1 MLFTVL
7 LLLGSIAVIVVSLLF
22 FQPHFFLRW
31 LTRKT
36 PEVLFFVE
44 TKERAMAL
52 TLDDGPH
59 PQTTPQILDL
69 LAEYGIKATFF
80 LITER
85 IVGNEAIVERIINEG
100 HEIGNHNTKD
110 QPSVRL
116 DDDDFAQQ
124 LDESHSVL
132 SQFGRVAVYRPGSGW
147 YNRNIRQRIRR
158 YNYLGIIGSIYP
170 YDPHI
175 PFVGFSVFHILVNSA
190 PGSIIVL
197 HDGARRGQRTLA
209 TLRQVIP
216 RLQKRGYKLYTV
228 SELMA
233 NCDKASATSQNL

>member
-1 MLFTVL
+1 M
-7 LLLGSIAVIVVSLLF
+7 LF

-31 LTRKT
+31 LTRNT

-44 TKERAMAL
+44 TKEKVMAL
-52 TLDDGPH
+52 TIDDGPH
-59 PQTTPQILDL
+59 AASTPPLLDL

-80 LITER
+80 LISKN
-85 IVGNEAIVERIINEG
+85 VAGNEALVERMIAEG
-100 HEIGNHNTKD
+100 HEIGNHNTHD
-110 QPSVRL
+110 QPSVQL
-116 DDDDFAQQ
+116 SEQDFARQ
-124 LDESHSVL
+124 LDESHNVL
-132 SQFGRVAVYRPGSGW
+132 SQFGPVDVYRPGSGW
-147 YNRNIRQRIRR
+147 YNRHIRKYIRY

-197 HDGARRGQRTLA
+197 HDGETRGQRTLA

-216 RLQKRGYKLYTV
+216 KLRQRGYKLCTV
-228 SELMA
+228 SALMA
-233 NCDKASATSQNL
+233 GCGNSTNSFENS

>member
-1 MLFTVL
+1 MVA
-7 LLLGSIAVIVVSLLF
+7 ISLLF

-52 TLDDGPH
+52 TIDDGPH

-69 LAEYGIKATFF
+69 LAEYGVKATFF
-80 LITER
+80 IITER
-85 IVGNEAIVERIINEG
+85 VVGNEAIVERIINEG

-116 DDDDFAQQ
+116 ADDDFAQQ

-132 SQFGRVAVYRPGSGW
+132 SKFGQIAVYRPGSGW
-147 YNRNIRQRIRR
+147 YNQNIRKRIRR

-175 PFVGFSVFHILVNSA
+175 PFTGFSVFHILVNSA

-197 HDGARRGQRTLA
+197 HDGGARGQRTLA

-216 RLQKRGYKLYTV
+216 KLQKRGYKLCTV
-228 SELMA
+228 SELLTGS
-233 NCDKASATSQNL
+233 NNPPHLRKNS

>member
-1 MLFTVL
+1 MLVL
-7 LLLGSIAVIVVSLLF
+7 LAGIAVIVVSLLF

-31 LTRKT
+31 LTRNT

-52 TLDDGPH
+52 TIDDGPH
-59 PQTTPQILDL
+59 PQSTPQLLDL
-69 LAEYGIKATFF
+69 LAEHGIKATFF
-80 LITER
+80 LISER
-85 IVGNEAIVERIINEG
+85 VASNEAIVERIINEG

-116 DDDDFAQQ
+116 ADHDFAQQ
-124 LDESHSVL
+124 LDVSHSIL
-132 SQFGRVAVYRPGSGW
+132 SKFGPVEVYRPGSGW
-147 YNRNIRQRIRR
+147 YNRNILKRIRH

-175 PFVGFSVFHILVNSA
+175 PFTGFSIFHILVNSA

-197 HDGARRGQRTLA
+197 HDGETRGQRTLA

-216 RLQKRGYKLYTV
+216 KLQKRGYKLCTV
-228 SELMA
+228 SELLA
-233 NCDKASATSQNL
+233 GCNHTLAPRDRS